1 MKKKE
6 KEYIKLQVSFLSS
19 LFTIIV
25 YIGLFFSICNLSKI
39 KTYGWV
45 CYFQERLNQVMME
58 KKKESRSGMEIM
70 NLLQV
75 ASTFFFVVGY
85 MCPFVFQ
92 SVTVPLIC
100 FYRKKGV
107 NVGHGMGRRLT
118 MTSTRRL

>member
-1 MKKKE
+1 MGLLFPGETKSSDDGE
-6 KEYIKLQVSFLSS
+6 KEGIQIRHGNNE
-19 LFTIIV
+19 FTP
-25 YIGLFFSICNLSKI
+25 GSIN
-39 KTYGWV
+39 
-45 CYFQERLNQVMME
+45 
-58 KKKESRSGMEIM
+58 
-70 NLLQV
+70 
-75 ASTFFFVVGY
+75 FFFVVGY